1 MMRNINRAVMV
12 FIGSN
17 LVANAYASD
26 NYLASWDDVSVEVSA
41 GVLSTTTKERVYDP
55 TNGHKNSQL
64 NWRVNN
70 APVLKGALE
79 WRVLPKLS
87 LGLEGWSTVAKRGG
101 VMSDYDWED
110 ESQKSW
116 TSKSYHPKSQLN
128 HANQFD
134 LSLKYWLL
142 SNDDARVGIVSG
154 YQQTRYRFSAYGGQY
169 NYNNGQYVGD
179 LANSLLGI
187 SYRQTFKTPY
197 IGLLASYRYQQWEV
211 GGAVKYSAWG
221 RASDVDEHY
230 LANTTFKS
238 SLTRQKF
245 AALSLNGGYY
255 LTDNTKLYLE
265 GTWGRTFNQKGTSR
279 YHDRDE
285 GISSSDKNSAGIEST
300 SLMANIGLRY
310 SF

>member
-1 MMRNINRAVMV
+1 MRNINRAVMV

-55 TNGHKNSQL
+55 TNGHKDSQL

-101 VMSDYDWED
+101 VMNDYDWED

-134 LSLKYWLL
+134 FSLKYWLL
-142 SNDDARVGIVSG
+142 SNDDARIGIVSG

-221 RASDVDEHY
+221 RASDIDEHY
-230 LANTTFKS
+230 LTDTIFRASVNK
-238 SLTRQKF
+238 QKF
-245 AALSLNGGYY
+245 AALSLNAGYY
-255 LTDNTKLYLE
+255 LTEHAKVYLA
-265 GTWGRTFNQKGTSR
+265 GTWAATFNQKGRLS
-279 YHDRDE
+279 YHDRGED
-285 GISSSDKNSAGIEST
+285 SSGSLKNSAGIENR
-300 SLMANIGLRY
+300 SLMASLGLRY